1 MLLSWPVAEDVGV
14 VVGGL
19 GGGDCGE
26 GLCSFWRVVLRP
38 NQCRQ
43 RGITPYEQA
52 LGSHTSP
59 VSIQLSYYKQQT
71 LGGNKAIHLRQTEGK
86 SSQPG
91 VVSLGDR
98 HVQ

>member
-1 MLLSWPVAEDVGV
+1 MAVSVIFRLSRLNMLLSWPVAEDVGV

-26 GLCSFWRVVLRP
+26 GLCSFWTAALRP

-43 RGITPYEQA
+43 RGITPDEQA

-59 VSIQLSYYKQQT
+59 VSTQLSYYKQQT
-71 LGGNKAIHLRQTEGK
+71 LGGGLGTSQT
-86 SSQPG
+86 
-91 VVSLGDR
+91 DR
-98 HVQ
+98 G